1 MLGIG
6 FFILFIGLVDGGL
19 IKSGGGT
26 PVALVE
32 FGRVPMA
39 PLAVTIGNTPIT
51 NESAVIITERKR
63 TRMPFSAASAMD
75 APFSRSCLENSTIR
89 IAVFAVRP
97 ISICRPSWQ

>member
-1 MLGIG
+1 MNI
-6 FFILFIGLVDGGL
+6 IPRIVASS
-19 IKSGGGT
+19 IPQKVVT
-26 PVALVE
+26 PIACRL
-32 FGRVPMA
+32 PAPA

-97 ISICRPSWQ
+97 ISISRPSWL